1 MASYEKYEEYE
12 EYLRKNLTQLEQLG
26 DSFSGADNRLD
37 YAVKELLG
45 IRPAIETLNSLIQ
58 ELKEAGFVMP
68 LMTQQI
74 VFPRT
79 LQANQGIRLEDQ
91 VPLDGVITSVTM
103 HFPLNCN
110 GLVDV
115 AFGHGYKQICP
126 ISGFIALNDACPVFP
141 THEACKREETIWC
154 IMDNHDGGFPHT
166 IACIVTMEGS

>member
-1 MASYEKYEEYE
+1 MATYE
-12 EYLRKNLTQLEQLG
+12 EYLEYLQKNVSTLERLG
-26 DSFSGADNRLD
+26 DSLSGSDERLD
-37 YAVKELLG
+37 YAVKELLA
-45 IRPAIETLNSLIQ
+45 IRPTIETLNSLIH

-74 VFPRT
+74 VFQQT
-79 LQANQGIRLEDQ
+79 LLANQGIRLMDQ

-141 THEACKREETIWC
+141 THETCKRNETIWC

-166 IACIVTMEGS
+166 IACIATMAGS